1 MREQPYGK
9 VTLVF
14 TDIEGSTRLL
24 RELGQDAYR
33 EALGEHRRLVREAF
47 RLGYEVDYEGD
58 AFFYAFA
65 SAGEAMRAVAEAQ
78 RALAGGVIRIRV
90 GVHTGEPG
98 IDPPK
103 YVGEDVHLA
112 ARVMS
117 AGHGGQVVVSQT
129 TAELVKDELSE
140 LGEHRLK
147 DFDEPVS
154 LFQLGN
160 GSFPPLKTISTTNL
174 PRPASSF
181 VGRERDVAEVASL
194 LRDGGRL
201 ITLTGPGGSGKT
213 RLAIE
218 SAAELVP
225 EFKAGVFWVGLAS
238 LRDPALVME
247 AIAQAL
253 GARGDLAE
261 HIGEREM
268 LLLVDNLEQVVEAA
282 PELAALLEAC
292 PSLALLVTSRELL
305 RVRGEVSHQV
315 LPLATSDAVELFC
328 ARAGVEPSAAVE
340 QLSRRLDNMPL
351 ALELAAARV
360 QLLSVE
366 QILERLSQRLDL
378 FQGGRDA
385 DARQRTLRSTIEWSY
400 ELLTP
405 AEQRLFACLAVFA
418 GGCTLEAAATIAD
431 ADLDTMQSLVEKSLV
446 RRTDEHFWMLE
457 TIRDYAAERLE
468 ELREA
473 SELRERHAAY
483 FFDVARRVDR
493 ELRGPDQEA
502 WMERVA
508 RQHVNFAAAMTF
520 YVDRGPAESALWMA
534 AGLAR
539 YWTRRGAIA
548 EGRALV
554 DRALARASAAPP
566 IVRANGLW
574 AAAYLAFM
582 QDDFER
588 ERALHGE
595 AIDLFEKAGDSRG
608 KLLSEIEFGWMELAL
623 GQKGD
628 ARRKADEA
636 VAAARAMGDEWLLA
650 FALQLRGGVLID
662 LGELE
667 AATREYSE
675 CIATFEAIG
684 DRRSVVAASST
695 LGWIALLGE
704 EYEEAVSL
712 LQTAVARSGADT
724 ELLAV
729 NRGNLGLAHLFL
741 GNDVQGAEEFS
752 ASLAHSTQM
761 GSRRLAAESLLGLA
775 AVAAR
780 ASDLET
786 AARLRSM
793 ALDFHKAC
801 QAPLNAVEQRVEE
814 RFLGKVREKSSA
826 PEEPLARL
834 ASLDDAA
841 ADAAEVVAAIRSGR
855 EFRRRESAQSSKNG

>member
-160 GSFPPLKTISTTNL
+160 GSFPPLKTISNTNL

-305 RVRGEVSHQV
+305 RVRGEVSYQV

-328 ARAGVEPSAAVE
+328 ARAGVEPLPRSSSSPGVWTTCRSPWSLPPRACSSCRWNRSSSG
-340 QLSRRLDNMPL
+340 SR
-351 ALELAAARV
+351 
-360 QLLSVE
+360 S
-366 QILERLSQRLDL
+366 
-378 FQGGRDA
+378 G
-385 DARQRTLRSTIEWSY
+385 STCS
-400 ELLTP
+400 
-405 AEQRLFACLAVFA
+405 R
-418 GGCTLEAAATIAD
+418 AAAT
-431 ADLDTMQSLVEKSLV
+431 
-446 RRTDEHFWMLE
+446 RTP
-457 TIRDYAAERLE
+457 
-468 ELREA
+468 A
-473 SELRERHAAY
+473 S
-483 FFDVARRVDR
+483 
-493 ELRGPDQEA
+493 
-502 WMERVA
+502 
-508 RQHVNFAAAMTF
+508 
-520 YVDRGPAESALWMA
+520 
-534 AGLAR
+534 
-539 YWTRRGAIA
+539 
-548 EGRALV
+548 GR
-554 DRALARASAAPP
+554 
-566 IVRANGLW
+566 
-574 AAAYLAFM
+574 
-582 QDDFER
+582 
-588 ERALHGE
+588 
-595 AIDLFEKAGDSRG
+595 
-608 KLLSEIEFGWMELAL
+608 
-623 GQKGD
+623 
-628 ARRKADEA
+628 
-636 VAAARAMGDEWLLA
+636 
-650 FALQLRGGVLID
+650 
-662 LGELE
+662 
-667 AATREYSE
+667 
-675 CIATFEAIG
+675 FEARSNG
-684 DRRSVVAASST
+684 RTNCSRRRSSGSSH
-695 LGWIALLGE
+695 
-704 EYEEAVSL
+704 VSPYSR
-712 LQTAVARSGADT
+712 AVARSRLRRRSQT
-724 ELLAV
+724 
-729 NRGNLGLAHLFL
+729 RT
-741 GNDVQGAEEFS
+741 
-752 ASLAHSTQM
+752 STRCSHW
-761 GSRRLAAESLLGLA
+761 SRRAWYAGRRALLD
-775 AVAAR
+775 AR
-780 ASDLET
+780 DDS
-786 AARLRSM
+786 RLRGG
-793 ALDFHKAC
+793 
-801 QAPLNAVEQRVEE
+801 APRGV
-814 RFLGKVREKSSA
+814 
-826 PEEPLARL
+826 AR
-834 ASLDDAA
+834 S
-841 ADAAEVVAAIRSGR
+841 I
-855 EFRRRESAQSSKNG
+855 

>member
-1 MREQPYGK
+1 
-9 VTLVF
+9 
-14 TDIEGSTRLL
+14 
-24 RELGQDAYR
+24 
-33 EALGEHRRLVREAF
+33 
-47 RLGYEVDYEGD
+47 
-58 AFFYAFA
+58 
-65 SAGEAMRAVAEAQ
+65 
-78 RALAGGVIRIRV
+78 
-90 GVHTGEPG
+90 
-98 IDPPK
+98 
-103 YVGEDVHLA
+103 
-112 ARVMS
+112 
-117 AGHGGQVVVSQT
+117 
-129 TAELVKDELSE
+129 
-140 LGEHRLK
+140 
-147 DFDEPVS
+147 
-154 LFQLGN
+154 
-160 GSFPPLKTISTTNL
+160 
-174 PRPASSF
+174 
-181 VGRERDVAEVASL
+181 
-194 LRDGGRL
+194 
-201 ITLTGPGGSGKT
+201 
-213 RLAIE
+213 
-218 SAAELVP
+218 
-225 EFKAGVFWVGLAS
+225 
-238 LRDPALVME
+238 
-247 AIAQAL
+247 
-253 GARGDLAE
+253 
-261 HIGEREM
+261 
-268 LLLVDNLEQVVEAA
+268 
-282 PELAALLEAC
+282 
-292 PSLALLVTSRELL
+292 
-305 RVRGEVSHQV
+305 
-315 LPLATSDAVELFC
+315 
-328 ARAGVEPSAAVE
+328 
-340 QLSRRLDNMPL
+340 
-351 ALELAAARV
+351 
-360 QLLSVE
+360 
-366 QILERLSQRLDL
+366 
-378 FQGGRDA
+378 
-385 DARQRTLRSTIEWSY
+385 
-400 ELLTP
+400 
-405 AEQRLFACLAVFA
+405 
-418 GGCTLEAAATIAD
+418 
-431 ADLDTMQSLVEKSLV
+431 
-446 RRTDEHFWMLE
+446 MLE